1 MNDDN
6 IFGAALG
13 QLGSIAKKTGEEI
26 IKKPE
31 EMAGDVASEFGL
43 KTDTPSQPGKTEA
56 SEEQATK
63 EVVRGLYAPSEK
75 QKDVSQSQK
84 PEDAEFAKQI
94 ADKSPE
100 EQQKLMVLRQKLH
113 KEYYEKLVNP
123 PKPQEERP
131 AEKVE
136 KEKKKDLAEL
146 QKKEEKK
153 PPPLIQR
160 ARERV
165 EKYPGVSG

>member
-1 MNDDN
+1 MDDGG
-6 IFGAALG
+6 ILGKALG

-26 IKKPE
+26 FKKPE

-43 KTDTPSQPGKTEA
+43 KTDSTPQPTKPA
-56 SEEQATK
+56 PSDEQATR
-63 EVVRGLYAPSEK
+63 EVVKGLYAPSEK
-75 QKDVSQSQK
+75 KKDDAQSSK

-100 EQQKLMVLRQKLH
+100 EQQKLMSLRRQLH
-113 KEYYEKLVNP
+113 QEYYENLVNP
-123 PKPQEERP
+123 PKQQEERP

-136 KEKKKDLAEL
+136 KEKKKEMAEL
-146 QKKEEKK
+146 QRKEEKK
-153 PPPLIQR
+153 PPALIQR

-165 EKYPGVSG
+165 EKFPGASG

>member
-1 MNDDN
+1 MDDSG
-6 IFGAALG
+6 ILGKALG

-43 KTDTPSQPGKTEA
+43 KTDTAPQTPK
-56 SEEQATK
+56 SEVSDEQATK
-63 EVVRGLYAPSEK
+63 EVVKSLYAPSEK
-75 QKDVSQSQK
+75 KKDDAQTQK
-84 PEDAEFAKQI
+84 PDDTEFAKQI

-100 EQQKLMVLRQKLH
+100 EQQKLMALRRKLH
-113 KEYYEKLVNP
+113 QEYYEKLVNP

-136 KEKKKDLAEL
+136 KEKKQEMSEL
-146 QKKEEKK
+146 QQKEEKK
-153 PPPLIQR
+153 PPALIQR

-165 EKYPGVSG
+165 EKFPGASG

>member
-1 MNDDN
+1 MDDSG
-6 IFGAALG
+6 ILGKALG
-13 QLGSIAKKTGEEI
+13 QLGTIAKKTGEEI

-43 KTDTPSQPGKTEA
+43 KTDIAPQSPKPTS
-56 SEEQATK
+56 SDEQATK
-63 EVVRGLYAPSEK
+63 EVVKSLYAPSEK
-75 QKDVSQSQK
+75 PKDTSQSPK
-84 PEDAEFAKQI
+84 PDDSEFAKQI
-94 ADKSPE
+94 ANETPE
-100 EQQKLMVLRQKLH
+100 EQQKLITLRQQLH

-136 KEKKKDLAEL
+136 KEKKQEMAEL

-153 PPPLIQR
+153 PSPLIQR

-165 EKYPGVSG
+165 EKFPGASG